1 MGKRIISEEIIAG
14 KSSVVVFCD
23 AKADITDDMTGSD
36 NREILPFSVAVTKN
50 FERAM
55 KGSDG
60 HWNWES

>member
-1 MGKRIISEEIIAG
+1 MGYRIKSEEIIAG
-14 KSSVVVFCD
+14 KSDVVIFCD
-23 AKADITDDMTGSD
+23 AKADITDDMKGSD
-36 NREILPFSVAVTKN
+36 NRDILPFSVAVTKN

>member
-1 MGKRIISEEIIAG
+1 MAHRIISEEAIAG
-14 KSSVVVFCD
+14 KSSVVIFCD
-23 AKADITDDMTGSD
+23 AKADITDDMKASD
-36 NREILPFSVAVTKN
+36 NRDILPFSIAVTKS